1 MKFLAIIAIG
11 ATLLLSAVDI
21 NNASKEELMI
31 LKGLGDKK
39 AAAVLDYRK
48 EHCFKTVESMTE
60 VKGIG
65 PKFVEKNK
73 KNLTAGKC
81 KK

>member
-1 MKFLAIIAIG
+1 MKFLAILALG

-21 NNASKEELMI
+21 NNASKEELMT

-39 AAAVLDYRK
+39 AVAVLEYRK
-48 EHCFKTVESMTE
+48 GNCFQNVDAMTE

-65 PKFVEKNK
+65 PKFIKNNK